1 MSENKYWVGHFYDK
15 NDPSE
20 KTGSDKIYVATLIEN
35 VVGPNREFV
44 VTGHWG
50 KRTRKQLSCQEKYK
64 GHSSTMANSKFRAI
78 VQKQET
84 KKGYM
89 NVESN
94 TYAIT
99 SRIPSNIKV
108 KPIDLIDL
116 IGPAMDEVQEAEE
129 KIKEEKGTS
138 SITLIQKI
146 ANSLEMDAVDVDK
159 ETYFVVKCISWNG
172 SENELTVGSTYM
184 AKLSSLNDETFIRV
198 IDNQCNEEDY
208 FTKRF
213 EVVKE

>member
-1 MSENKYWVGHFYDK
+1 
-15 NDPSE
+15 
-20 KTGSDKIYVATLIEN
+20 
-35 VVGPNREFV
+35 
-44 VTGHWG
+44 
-50 KRTRKQLSCQEKYK
+50 
-64 GHSSTMANSKFRAI
+64 MANSKFRAI